1 MSITQ
6 LILRLVWLD
15 KALYALNALLQMLR
29 YLIILAPG
37 LVLQALFNNLTGAA
51 PATWS
56 IEALLALLVA
66 AALARFVIMLSG
78 VLGGLINLYTS
89 SARLRNTVFERLLA
103 RPDAQGL
110 PFPTG
115 DVLSRLGTDT
125 RLIAETLAFS
135 FLALGAGVAA
145 LVAVVVMA
153 RIDPLITALTLLPLI
168 LAGIIVHL
176 VGAYIQRYRQIS
188 RTADGRVSALLG
200 ELFGAVQAIQVAGAE
215 NRAVERLRELSQAR
229 RHAALRERLF
239 NEVATF
245 AAFENVITLTTGV
258 VLLLSGQAISQG
270 SFTVGDFALFIYFLS
285 PIADFTMMFGQ
296 NLAAYRQA
304 RVSMER
310 IAVLEAGEQG
320 TGNREQGTEGG
331 NSSVSSSPHLP
342 VSLSPAHPLTRS
354 LWRTRRSRPT
364 APAHL
369 VTSGSSY
376 MFGALPALSPTARP
390 VSDELQSLEV
400 HGLTYRHP
408 GSGRGVEGINLRIQR
423 GALTV
428 ITGRV
433 GAGKT
438 TLLQTLLGLL
448 PRQSGRIL
456 WNGVEIADPAAFFV
470 SPRSAYTPQ
479 VPRLFS
485 DTLRENVLLGLPD
498 GAIQR
503 AIHCAVM
510 EYDVAMMEHG
520 LDTIVG
526 PRGVR
531 LSGGQIQRVAA
542 ARMFVR
548 EAELL
553 VVDDL
558 SSALDVETERTL
570 WERLAQGTGNR
581 EQGAENRDLTRPL
594 TPDPRPLTVLAV
606 SHRRA
611 VLRRADQ
618 IVVLKDGRVEAEGTL
633 DELPATSEEMRML
646 WEGLVKEE
654 IRGGK
659 DGLLHDSH
667 PDTP

>member
-1 MSITQ
+1 MSITR

-15 KALYALNALLQMLR
+15 KALYALNAVLQTLR
-29 YLIILAPG
+29 FLIILAPG
-37 LVLQALFNNLTGAA
+37 LVLQALFNNLTGDAS
-51 PATWS
+51 ATWS
-56 IEALLALLVA
+56 VEALLALLVA

-78 VLGGLINLYTS
+78 VFGGQINFHTS
-89 SARLRNTVFERLLA
+89 SARLRNTALERLLA

-110 PFPTG
+110 PFPIG

-135 FLALGAGVAA
+135 FLVLGSGVAA

-153 RIDPLITALTLLPLI
+153 RIDPLITALTLLPL
-168 LAGIIVHL
+168 LIVGVLIHF
-176 VGAYIQRYRQIS
+176 VGTRLQRYRQIS

-215 NRAVERLRELSQAR
+215 GRAVERLRELSRAR

-239 NEVATF
+239 NEMATF

-270 SFTVGDFALFIYFLS
+270 NFTVGDFALFIYFLS
-285 PIADFTMMFGQ
+285 PIADFTMMLGQ

-304 RVSMER
+304 HVSMER
-310 IAVLEAGEQG
+310 IAGLVTGGQG
-320 TGNREQGTEGG
+320 RGNREQGTGRWGDKEMGRQGDGG
-331 NSSVSSSPHLP
+331 IYSLTHSPWQ
-342 VSLSPAHPLTRS
+342 A
-354 LWRTRRSRPT
+354 RRSRPT

-376 MFGALPALSPTARP
+376 MFDALPSLPSAARTAT
-390 VSDELQSLEV
+390 DELQFLEV
-400 HGLTYRHP
+400 QGLIYRHP
-408 GSGRGVEGINLRIQR
+408 GSGRGVERVNLRIRR
-423 GALTV
+423 GSLTV

-438 TLLQTLLGLL
+438 TLLQTILGLL
-448 PRQSGRIL
+448 PLQAGRIF
-456 WNGVEIADPAAFFV
+456 WNGMEIPDPATFFV
-470 SPRSAYTPQ
+470 PPRSAYTPQ

-485 DTLRENVLLGLPD
+485 DTLRDNVLLGLAD
-498 GAIQR
+498 GDTSRR
-503 AIHCAVM
+503 AIHLAVM
-510 EYDVAMMEHG
+510 EHDLAMMEHG
-520 LDTIVG
+520 LDTVVG

-531 LSGGQIQRVAA
+531 LSGGQIQRAAA
-542 ARMFVR
+542 ARMFAR
-548 EAELL
+548 EAALL

-570 WERLAQGTGNR
+570 WERLGQGTGNREQGTGSR

-633 DELPATSEEMRML
+633 DELLATSEEMRML
-646 WEGLVKEE
+646 WEGLAG
-654 IRGGK
+654 R
-659 DGLLHDSH
+659 
-667 PDTP
+667 